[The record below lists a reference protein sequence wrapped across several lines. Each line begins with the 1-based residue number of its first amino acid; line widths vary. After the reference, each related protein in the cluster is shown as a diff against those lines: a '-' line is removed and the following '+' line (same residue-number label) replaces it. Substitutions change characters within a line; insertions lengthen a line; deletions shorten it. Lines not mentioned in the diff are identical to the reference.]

1 MLAVMTGCIPTVLTL
16 CAVGDQLVEGDFL
29 SAALYVAPLLLFAGL
44 LLWQRKDILSLYE
57 KIKQRTAEHKA
68 KKKHNDRR
76 LYRAKSNMKY

>member
-1 MLAVMTGCIPTVLTL
+1 METGKENILGTEKISKLLMQFSIPTVLTL

-44 LLWQRKDILSLYE
+44 LLWQRKNILSLYE

-68 KKKHNDRR
+68 KK
-76 LYRAKSNMKY
+76 